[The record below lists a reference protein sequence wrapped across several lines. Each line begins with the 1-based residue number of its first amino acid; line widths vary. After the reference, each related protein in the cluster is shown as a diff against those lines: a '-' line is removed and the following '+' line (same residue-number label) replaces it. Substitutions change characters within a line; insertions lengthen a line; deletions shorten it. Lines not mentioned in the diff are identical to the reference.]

1 MSTMASQ
8 ITNISTVC
16 SAVCSCAHQIEVRV
30 TGLCE
35 GNPPVNP
42 THKRLVTR
50 KMFPFHDVILI
61 SDNDIHVDRSNKD
74 LLWNFTFIFRF
85 LEAKMKNKFLHKTRI
100 PIFTQCWEEL
110 CISYYISLF
119 FFLRTNELS
128 EEQWFCASFQSIFS
142 YHDDVIKW
150 KHFPR
155 YWPFVRGNY
164 RSPVTALMFSLICA
178 LNKQLSKQSW
188 DWWFETPSYL
198 LWRHCNVM
206 QVIYL
211 PNREKIIYLTSI
223 LFDTWAAI
231 WC

>member
-1 MSTMASQ
+1 MASQ

-16 SAVCSCAHQIEVRV
+16 SAVCSCAHQIEIRV

-42 THKRLVTR
+42 PHKRLVTR
-50 KMFPFHDVILI
+50 KMFPFHGVILI
-61 SDNDIHVDRSNKD
+61 SDNDTHVDRSNKD

-85 LEAKMKNKFLHKTRI
+85 LEAKTKNKFLHKTRI

-164 RSPVTALMFSLICA
+164 RSPLWCFLWSAPWI
-178 LNKQLSKQSW
+178 NSW
-188 DWWFETPSYL
+188 V
-198 LWRHCNVM
+198 N
-206 QVIYL
+206 
-211 PNREKIIYLTSI
+211 NRETGDLRRHRTYYDVIVMSCKWYIYRIERTLYI
-223 LFDTWAAI
+223 
-231 WC
+231 